1 MNYRGLLLVGGLA
14 LAVASGTNAQER
26 SIDLP
31 RLVSALDLTDRGVA
45 TWLELLQAGEGDG
58 PAERLVAVSTSGE
71 RLVDRVGDRSSVR
84 VGAELDGLLLRSDRS
99 VILIH
104 NHPSNV
110 GLSAADIGQLAKPG
124 VAAIVAIGHDRSVFV
139 AAPGPR
145 MDPDFLEERQYALA
159 GSEIGRR
166 LRSAASA
173 SDRVAVADGDA
184 QFSHLVC
191 RVLAKAG
198 IIQYW
203 FELRGASRGSYEPA
217 RMAFGQMIE
226 GAAVRLKR

>member
-1 MNYRGLLLVGGLA
+1 MNYRGLLLVGGWA
-14 LAVASGTNAQER
+14 LAVASGASAQER

-45 TWLELLQAGEGDG
+45 TWLELLQAGDG

-71 RLVDRVGDRSSVR
+71 RLVERVGDRSSVY

-159 GSEIGRR
+159 GSEIRRR
-166 LRSAASA
+166 LRSAASG
-173 SDRVAVADGDA
+173 SDRIAVADGDA

-198 IIQYW
+198 IIKYW

-217 RMAFGQMIE
+217 RMAFGQVIE